1 MGNNAFEDYIREW
14 QEKYGDMSYKEVIEK
29 KNKVLKLC
37 CLYQAKT
44 ELYDRSLTDKRSRHD
59 VTEAYLTVGAMVN
72 LSNKYAIELRER
84 IVDYAEKELRIER
97 CEFLKMFNQEIQRH
111 HYSAQGWIDMYNHFK
126 DNGEMEFINE

>member
-1 MGNNAFEDYIREW
+1 MDNSTFGDYMEKW

-29 KNKVLKLC
+29 NNKVLKLC

-44 ELYDRSLTDKRSRHD
+44 ELYDRSLTDKRSRYD

-111 HYSAQGWIDMYNHFK
+111 HYSAQNWIDMYNHFK